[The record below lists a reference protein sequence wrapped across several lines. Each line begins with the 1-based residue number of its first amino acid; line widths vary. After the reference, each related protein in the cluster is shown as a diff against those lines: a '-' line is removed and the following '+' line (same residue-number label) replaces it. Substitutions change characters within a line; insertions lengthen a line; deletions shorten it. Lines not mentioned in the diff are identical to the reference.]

1 MLDGLPEGVRGKV
14 IARIDLLKKGGPTL
28 DYPYTSQIEGKFRE
42 ARLRVGKTRYRVLY
56 FFDEKRTAILLHG
69 FTKDTGSV
77 EESDK
82 RVGRERAGY
91 ETRSAAWQTVTKI
104 RETETS
110 QGSEKEMKTAWDSYV
125 KQELKKPEV
134 RRAYEEET
142 KVLSI
147 GLELANQRKRKGM
160 TQAEVARKIGT
171 SAPQLSRTERRPE
184 NVNMRTLM
192 RYAEAVGMDLDIRLV
207 AKG

>member
-1 MLDGLPEGVRGKV
+1 
-14 IARIDLLKKGGPTL
+14 
-28 DYPYTSQIEGKFRE
+28 
-42 ARLRVGKTRYRVLY
+42 
-56 FFDEKRTAILLHG
+56 
-69 FTKDTGSV
+69 
-77 EESDK
+77 
-82 RVGRERAGY
+82 
-91 ETRSAAWQTVTKI
+91 
-104 RETETS
+104 
-110 QGSEKEMKTAWDSYV
+110 MKTAWDSYV

>member
-1 MLDGLPEGVRGKV
+1 
-14 IARIDLLKKGGPTL
+14 
-28 DYPYTSQIEGKFRE
+28 
-42 ARLRVGKTRYRVLY
+42 
-56 FFDEKRTAILLHG
+56 
-69 FTKDTGSV
+69 
-77 EESDK
+77 
-82 RVGRERAGY
+82 
-91 ETRSAAWQTVTKI
+91 
-104 RETETS
+104 
-110 QGSEKEMKTAWDSYV
+110 MKTAWDSYV

-142 KVLSI
+142 RVLSI

>member
-1 MLDGLPEGVRGKV
+1 
-14 IARIDLLKKGGPTL
+14 
-28 DYPYTSQIEGKFRE
+28 
-42 ARLRVGKTRYRVLY
+42 
-56 FFDEKRTAILLHG
+56 
-69 FTKDTGSV
+69 
-77 EESDK
+77 
-82 RVGRERAGY
+82 
-91 ETRSAAWQTVTKI
+91 
-104 RETETS
+104 
-110 QGSEKEMKTAWDSYV
+110 MKTAWDNYV

-147 GLELANQRKRKGM
+147 GLELANQRKRKGL

-207 AKG
+207 ARA